1 MISSIKYVETQYIVI
16 KVKLMSTGSSKSF
29 GVPGESRTPNL
40 LIRSQMLYPIE
51 LRMQLFESARV
62 GNTLKRSAKIAHFLE
77 FSEFFQRI
85 VGKIIQER
93 CKTLLYR
100 YFAHPYEVIT
110 YPIGLCRYVRNACSC
125 AIV

>member
-51 LRMQLFESARV
+51 LRAQ
-62 GNTLKRSAKIAHFLE
+62 TLKKKKSIKTFIT
-77 FSEFFQRI
+77 QN
-85 VGKIIQER
+85 GKIFKLNNFFLFIL
-93 CKTLLYR
+93 KL
-100 YFAHPYEVIT
+100 
-110 YPIGLCRYVRNACSC
+110 
-125 AIV
+125 